1 MKHSWQVS
9 AVLLSIF
16 LAAQVIGLF
25 VVHSYVDSAASAAA
39 TKEAGKPVVIYH
51 DLPYGVERP
60 NIAPDIS
67 YIFIGAAVIIGTLLL
82 LLIIKFRKLS
92 LWKVWYLMA
101 ITIALTVSL
110 ASFLPK
116 AAAAI
121 ISIIIALFRVFR
133 PNVLAHNI
141 AELFIYGGIAAIFV
155 PILNIKSAFIL
166 LILISVYD
174 FFAVFH
180 LKHMVMLAKFQT
192 SNKIFAGLF
201 VPKELSL
208 KSTFSP
214 ISESAA
220 TAALPKGTKSS
231 QHKPEADY
239 SDSGGYAIVGGGDIA
254 FPLLFAG
261 AVLPAFG
268 FLKTLII
275 PAFAA
280 AALAVLLSIGKKG
293 KFYPA
298 MPFIAVG
305 CFVGY
310 GILHLI
316 A

>member
-9 AVLLSIF
+9 AVLLCIF

-25 VVHSYVDSAASAAA
+25 VVNSYVDSAASAAA
-39 TKEAGKPVVIYH
+39 TKEAGRPVVVYQ

-60 NIAPDIS
+60 NIAPDLSFI
-67 YIFIGAAVIIGTLLL
+67 YIAVAVVIGTALL

-92 LWKVWYLMA
+92 LWKVWYLLA
-101 ITIALTVSL
+101 IAMALTVSL
-110 ASFLPK
+110 ASFINK
-116 AAAAI
+116 TAAVM
-121 ISIIIALFRVFR
+121 ISIIIAFFRVFR

-155 PILNIKSAFIL
+155 PIMSIKSAFIL

-180 LKHMVMLAKFQT
+180 LKHMVTLAKFQT

-201 VPKELSL
+201 VPKELSI
-208 KSTFSP
+208 KSAVSP
-214 ISESAA
+214 ITTALAAENKSRHQQKSA
-220 TAALPKGTKSS
+220 K
-231 QHKPEADY
+231 EDY
-239 SDSGGYAIVGGGDIA
+239 SDSGSYAIIGGGDIA

-261 AVLPAFG
+261 AALPAFG

-275 PAFAA
+275 PVFAA

-298 MPFIAVG
+298 MPFIAAG
-305 CFVGY
+305 CFIGY
-310 GILHLI
+310 GILHVLF
-316 A
+316 